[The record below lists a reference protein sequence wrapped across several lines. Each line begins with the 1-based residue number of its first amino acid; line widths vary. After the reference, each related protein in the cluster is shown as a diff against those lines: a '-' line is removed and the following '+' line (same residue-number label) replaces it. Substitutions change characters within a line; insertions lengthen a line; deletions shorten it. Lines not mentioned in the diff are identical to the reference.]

1 MHVTQDSISMLIYEA
16 QDQDSSDPG
25 PDAESAMILHIPID
39 QVRCLIQASAEDGES
54 LLFYRTCGESV

>member
-16 QDQDSSDPG
+16 LDQDSSDLG
-25 PDAESAMILHIPID
+25 PDAETAMVLHIPID

-54 LLFYRTCGESV
+54 VRF